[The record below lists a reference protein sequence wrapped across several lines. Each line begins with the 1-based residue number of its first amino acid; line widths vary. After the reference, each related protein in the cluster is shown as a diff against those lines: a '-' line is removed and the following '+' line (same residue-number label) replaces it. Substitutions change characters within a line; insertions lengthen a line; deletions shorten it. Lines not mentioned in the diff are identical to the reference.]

1 MEDFRSSDNLIDG
14 KSKESVRAIAK
25 QPIFLHWVLW
35 FIPYLSI
42 VTSIL
47 SGVFVRSWKP
57 WLFGN
62 LVALV
67 FGFIGGASGDPS
79 YFYLGT
85 LVGSAVGAGLTHT
98 QILNYREA
106 LDNLRNQSSYSN
118 ESRKNNQI
126 YELEQKM
133 KMNKSTRERK
143 DLSIKSSELDFKK
156 KKFNPR
162 KKQNNLIVN
171 LDDFQF
177 GTALDANA
185 DEVYK
190 ALKDLFYSTEEGS
203 KVFEMLRIDSYEIVE
218 STLGGIEFVTYDDL
232 ENDLLILT
240 SERKK
245 TKTIWTYSSL
255 EILT

>member
-1 MEDFRSSDNLIDG
+1 MEDWRSSDNLIDG
-14 KSKESVRAIAK
+14 KSKEAVRAIAK
-25 QPIFLHWVLW
+25 QQIFLHWVLW
-35 FIPYLSI
+35 FIPFISI

-47 SGVFVRSWKP
+47 SAVLIRSWKP
-57 WLFGN
+57 FAFGN
-62 LVALV
+62 LLAFV

-85 LVGSAVGAGLTHT
+85 LVGSAVGAGLTHM

-106 LDNLRNQSSYSN
+106 LDNLRNQPSYSDVN
-118 ESRKNNQI
+118 RNNNAF
-126 YELEQKM
+126 YELDKKM
-133 KMNKSTRERK
+133 KKLQSSREK
-143 DLSIKSSELDFKK
+143 KEISITSSEFDSQK

-162 KKQNNLIVN
+162 KKQNNLVVN

-177 GTALDANA
+177 GTTLDANA
-185 DEVYK
+185 NEVYEAFK
-190 ALKDLFYSTEEGS
+190 ELFYSTEEGA
-203 KVFEMLRIDSYEIVE
+203 KVFEMLRIDSYEIYKSV
-218 STLGGIEFVTYDDL
+218 LGGIEFVAYDDL

-255 EILT
+255 EN

>member
-1 MEDFRSSDNLIDG
+1 MEDWRSSDNLIDG
-14 KSKESVRAIAK
+14 KSKEAVRDIAK

-35 FIPYLSI
+35 FIPYISI

-85 LVGSAVGAGLTHT
+85 LVGSAVGAGLTHA

-118 ESRKNNQI
+118 ESRKN
-126 YELEQKM
+126 
-133 KMNKSTRERK
+133 KSSREK
-143 DLSIKSSELDFKK
+143 KNLTINSSELNFGK

-185 DEVYK
+185 DEVYE
-190 ALKDLFYSTEEGS
+190 ALKELFYSTEEGS

-218 STLGGIEFVTYDDL
+218 STLGGIEFVAYDDL

>member
-1 MEDFRSSDNLIDG
+1 MEDWRSSDNLIEG
-14 KSKESVRAIAK
+14 KSKETIRSIAK

-47 SGVFVRSWKP
+47 SGVFIRSWKP

-67 FGFIGGASGDPS
+67 FGFFGGASGDPS

-85 LVGSAVGAGLTHT
+85 LLGSAVGAGITHSE
-98 QILNYREA
+98 ILNHREA
-106 LDNLRNQSSYSN
+106 LDKLRNQSSYSN
-118 ESRKNNQI
+118 ESSKNNEI
-126 YELEQKM
+126 YELEKKM
-133 KMNKSTRERK
+133 RKNKSTREK
-143 DLSIKSSELDFKK
+143 KEISINSSELNFEK

-162 KKQNNLIVN
+162 KKQNNLIVD

-177 GTALDANA
+177 GTTLDANA
-185 DEVYK
+185 DEVYEAFK
-190 ALKDLFYSTEEGS
+190 KLFYSSEEGS

-218 STLGGIEFVTYDDL
+218 STLGGIEFVAYDDL

-245 TKTIWTYSSL
+245 TKTIWTYSS
-255 EILT
+255 